1 MKYCSTNG
9 RLLLFFSC
17 GRSKQKVAS
26 ATRQKKKEKTRGGK
40 ALKGL
45 ETIRDNE
52 NSAEEPVDGSIG
64 WNQKQQKALE
74 TALAQYPKGSLER
87 WERIAKVVPDKT
99 KVIRNSLSLKRKS
112 VSYGFIN
119 RRNACCESNIYLNW

>member
-1 MKYCSTNG
+1 M
-9 RLLLFFSC
+9 
-17 GRSKQKVAS
+17 
-26 ATRQKKKEKTRGGK
+26 
-40 ALKGL
+40 KGL

-119 RRNACCESNIYLNW
+119 RRNACCGSNIYLNW

>member
-1 MKYCSTNG
+1 
-9 RLLLFFSC
+9 
-17 GRSKQKVAS
+17 VE
-26 ATRQKKKEKTRGGK
+26 KKKEKTRGGK

-52 NSAEEPVDGSIG
+52 NSAEEPADGSIG

-99 KVIRNSLSLKRKS
+99 KVIRNSLSL
-112 VSYGFIN
+112 
-119 RRNACCESNIYLNW
+119 

>member
-1 MKYCSTNG
+1 M
-9 RLLLFFSC
+9 
-17 GRSKQKVAS
+17 
-26 ATRQKKKEKTRGGK
+26 
-40 ALKGL
+40 KGL

-99 KVIRNSLSLKRKS
+99 KVIKNSLSLKRKS
-112 VSYGFIN
+112 VSYGFII